1 MLGALTVP
9 DIETPSTALVPYES
23 SVPMEADS
31 QGNDLQPM
39 SPMDSIRAIFEDI
52 RDGINDLVELS
63 YNGFSDL
70 IQAVSP
76 DMRDQGIAAADVAP
90 EVEETDSQGNDKFGF
105 LKNFKIPPVGP
116 KLGLALLLGGLAALI
131 KFGDK
136 LVPIIAPVLKAI
148 KENILPNLIDTFKGF
163 LDAASNLF
171 SGIKEKVITI
181 FGGTNPDGSDAT
193 ILDRLTALGGIF
205 TDFANFILNIG
216 NTLVTN
222 VLEMFGVNF
231 EPYDSAGAYV
241 LGKLNEMWQ
250 GVTGFFM
257 DAKDFVVEGV
267 TGVSDYVV
275 QKTMAAFE
283 GVTTWFSETGT
294 FLLEGATGIIDWIKG
309 KLALPFEFLTD
320 LFSFSEEDATA
331 GGLATKLIDILL
343 LGPNLAINFLKG
355 LFGFGGEDDIED
367 DELRTFSFGELIIGA
382 VKSAIDYVKDLFTF
396 DTSAIKEKFTSM
408 ANIFKGLA
416 AGGAAAASAM
426 LPGGESPGEA
436 FNRVFSE
443 YTQGNESDIG
453 STIDVKTPGE
463 TFGTPNIE
471 NMSDE
476 ELKAQQEK
484 LEKQF
489 AASLSLEGQVP
500 LSDEMLKIQIENQ
513 NKIASVLDDIQ
524 REMNERE
531 DNQAAAFNNIVTT
544 TDNSTTVSSN
554 QMNVG
559 DYNINGTDATA
570 KALSAMGHGN

>member
-9 DIETPSTALVPYES
+9 NIETPSTALVPYES
-23 SVPMEADS
+23 SVPMENDS

-39 SPMDSIRAIFEDI
+39 SPMDSIRTIFEDI
-52 RDGINDLVELS
+52 RDGINDLVEIS
-63 YNGFSDL
+63 YGGFNNL
-70 IQAVSP
+70 IEAVSP
-76 DMRDQGIAAADVAP
+76 NMRDEGVAAADVVP

-105 LKNFKIPPVGP
+105 LKNFKVPEVGP
-116 KLGLALLLGGLAALI
+116 KLGLALLLGGLAALM

-148 KENILPNLIDTFKGF
+148 KENILPNLIDVFKDF
-163 LDAASNLF
+163 LNAASNLF

-181 FGGTNPDGSDAT
+181 FGGKNPDGSDAT

-205 TDFANFILNIG
+205 TDFAGFILNIG
-216 NTLVTN
+216 NSLITN

-275 QKTMAAFE
+275 QKVMAAFE

-309 KLALPFEFLTD
+309 KLVLPFEFLTD

-343 LGPNLAINFLKG
+343 IGPNLAINFLKG

-367 DELRTFSFGELIIGA
+367 EELKTFSFGELIVGA
-382 VKSAIDYVKDLFTF
+382 VKSAVDFVKDLFTF
-396 DTSAIKEKFTSM
+396 DLPDVGEALKGAGDIMKTLLKTVLPSPDFLSFDTPSVT
-408 ANIFKGLA
+408 IFGKTFGGGTISLNPIPDSIYTA
-416 AGGAAAASAM
+416 AGIDPETGADIEVASN
-426 LPGGESPGEA
+426 GEQTLVTGTSVDVQTVEPTNGALLNEA
-436 FNRVFSE
+436 SKEITNANNTS
-443 YTQGNESDIG
+443 
-453 STIDVKTPGE
+453 
-463 TFGTPNIE
+463 
-471 NMSDE
+471 
-476 ELKAQQEK
+476 
-484 LEKQF
+484 
-489 AASLSLEGQVP
+489 
-500 LSDEMLKIQIENQ
+500 
-513 NKIASVLDDIQ
+513 
-524 REMNERE
+524 
-531 DNQAAAFNNIVTT
+531 AFNNIITT
-544 TDNSTTVSSN
+544 QDNSTNVNSN
-554 QMNVG
+554 SMNVSDFSVDG
-559 DYNINGTDATA
+559 SDEVA
-570 KALSAMGHGN
+570 KQLSSIGQGSY

>member
-1 MLGALTVP
+1 MYGALTVP
-9 DIETPSTALVPYES
+9 DISSPGELVPTTGTDM
-23 SVPMEADS
+23 VVMDNDS
-31 QGNDLQPM
+31 QGNDLKPM
-39 SPMDSIRAIFEDI
+39 GPMESMFAVFEEI
-52 RDGINDLVELS
+52 RDGINTLVELAYAGTS
-63 YNGFSDL
+63 TKGADL
-70 IQAVSP
+70 N
-76 DMRDQGIAAADVAP
+76 DTRDEGIAAADVEDIGEP
-90 EVEETDSQGNDKFGF
+90 DSQGNEGGGFKFPE
-105 LKNFKIPPVGP
+105 IPKVGP
-116 KLGLALLLGGLAALI
+116 KLGLALLLGGLAALM

-148 KENILPNLIDTFKGF
+148 KENILPNLIDVFKDF
-163 LDAASNLF
+163 LEAASNLF
-171 SGIKEKVITI
+171 TGIKEKVITI

-205 TDFANFILNIG
+205 TDFAGFILNIG
-216 NTLVTN
+216 NSLITN

-231 EPYDSAGAYV
+231 EPYDSAGAWV

-250 GVTGFFM
+250 GISKFFG
-257 DAKDFVVEGV
+257 DAKDFVVEGF
-267 TGVSDYVV
+267 TGAYDFVSKMV
-275 QKTMAAFE
+275 MNAFE

-343 LGPNLAINFLKG
+343 IGPNLAINFLKG

-367 DELRTFSFGELIIGA
+367 GELKTFSFGELIVGA
-382 VKSAIDYVKDLFTF
+382 VKSAIDYVKGLFTF
-396 DTSAIKEKFTSM
+396 DVSSIKEKFSSM

-443 YTQGNESDIG
+443 YVSTDDI
-453 STIDVKTPGE
+453 KTAYGLGDTKTAEE

-476 ELKAQQEK
+476 ELMAQKEK
-484 LEKQF
+484 LDKQF
-489 AASLSLEGQVP
+489 TASYNLTSQVP
-500 LSDEMLKIQIENQ
+500 MSDEMLKIQIDNEKRLVSIIN
-513 NKIASVLDDIQ
+513 DIQ
-524 REMNERE
+524 REMDERE
-531 DNQAAAFNNIVTT
+531 ATGNVVTTINTTDASNTNNTQNNTTQTGNLSVEGTDTTARYLAAA
-544 TDNSTTVSSN
+544 
-554 QMNVG
+554 G
-559 DYNINGTDATA
+559 LA
-570 KALSAMGHGN
+570 